1 MSIFGEATGF
11 LGLLGKAWGW
21 LRDRLDPARVQAQRL
36 IQAFEAY
43 GIARQQIP
51 RLLPASLTMPNAAF
65 SSPDKLKGH
74 VTPALLDWAAEH
86 LAIHRSWLDGVGAQ
100 PHLIEDH
107 YKAVAGYRDWLAQRI
122 EQVPQTH
129 RFVHV
134 WKPQGPAIGPDAFG
148 PVCLVYEE
156 TSDGLDG
163 AEFSRFWRLSD
174 EWPLDHPPCVEN
186 MIAVVAIAQSLGLL
200 VVGYELPMEDL
211 RRLTAGKVLI
221 PLLQKR
227 RRGRWHPEDL
237 IKPLA
242 GQDSAWRQARWQ
254 GAQNYLRQSGVDG
267 VLVAGTPLE
276 TGAASS

>member
-1 MSIFGEATGF
+1 M
-11 LGLLGKAWGW
+11 LGLLGKACGW

-51 RLLPASLTMPNAAF
+51 RLLPAGLTMPNAAF
-65 SSPDKLKGH
+65 SSPDKLKAH
-74 VTPALLDWAAEH
+74 LTPALLDWAAEH
-86 LAIHRSWLDGVGAQ
+86 LAISRSWLDGVGAQ

-107 YKAVAGYRDWLAQRI
+107 YKAVAGYRDWLDQRI
-122 EQVPQTH
+122 EQVPLMH

-134 WKPQGPAIGPDAFG
+134 WKPQGPAIGPEAFG

-163 AEFSRFWRLSD
+163 AGFSRFWRLSD

-186 MIAVVAIAQSLGLL
+186 MIAVVAIARSLGIL
-200 VVGYELPMEDL
+200 VVGHELALDDL
-211 RRLTAGKVLI
+211 RRLTAGKALI
-221 PLLQKR
+221 PDLQRR

-237 IKPLA
+237 MEPLA

-254 GAQNYLRQSGVDG
+254 GAQGYLAQVDIDG
-267 VLVAGTPLE
+267 ATIAGARLDA
-276 TGAASS
+276 GAVNS